1 MEPID
6 KIIQLYVGY
15 LGRAPDPEGLAHY
28 KAKLDAGETI
38 EQFAAEF
45 ANSVEAKA
53 KYPYLL
59 LSEIG
64 LAPDSTSFVNSIYQN
79 LFGRDAEE
87 AGSNFWKA
95 RLESGE
101 STVAAFVMDIANGA
115 QDNDTAND
123 KTALAK
129 KVAAAKEFTTQLAIA
144 GIQWNDQIKEASVG
158 IIANVDASSTADGE
172 GGWEADIAEKL
183 AETGGERFKL
193 TDGDDLVVGTPGND
207 TISGV
212 IGKSSDRTLDR
223 GDSVDGGAGI
233 DTLEVYATAN
243 VTIPSGLE
251 IDNVEIVYIIND
263 GDSGANVVVSGIDS
277 SKFGDSV
284 TQLWQQG
291 GIAQS
296 VEVAAGVTAGFESVE
311 FSDGATGVDVSAKK
325 EVTGIAVA
333 LTDVS
338 AANNQWVRLNLKGSD
353 VTEATVSG
361 SIADS
366 AYNRDTDPDN
376 DGVNLGPIPFG
387 HNRLEV
393 NAAGATKL
401 ETLKL
406 GLTGASEKDHV
417 LVVNITGA
425 DALKMLD
432 ASSSTGNLLFTN
444 GDSADGL
451 AQEEQIMNLGNR
463 DFTFEGGSG
472 VDVFSG
478 GSSSTGKL
486 TINGNA
492 GDDMLTG
499 GAGDDT
505 IMGGAGDDML
515 TGGAGDDTIMGGA
528 GDDTIMGGAGD
539 DMLTGGAGKDSLTGD
554 SGTDHFIFAKGDSAL
569 GASDTISSFTSGTD
583 KIVLKGEGFTKV
595 NSDSFTS
602 YGTQDTDVG
611 LAFTVAHNLFRGNA
625 DLHYVTVDIGDNLRL
640 YIRGEGSEPGEMIEF
655 TGINAIAVGDFM
667 MDNGA

>member
-1 MEPID
+1 M
-6 KIIQLYVGY
+6 YVGY
-15 LGRAPDPEGLAHY
+15 FGRAPDPDGLAHY
-28 KAKLDAGETI
+28 KAKLKAGETI

-53 KYPYLL
+53 KYPYLF

-64 LAPDSTSFVNSIYQN
+64 LATDSTLTGFVNSIYQN
-79 LFGRDAEE
+79 LFGRDAEK
-87 AGSNFWKA
+87 AGSDHWKA
-95 RLESGE
+95 QLESGG
-101 STVAAFVMDIANGA
+101 STVAAFIMNIANGA
-115 QDNDTAND
+115 QDGAENKD
-123 KTALAK
+123 KTTLNN
-129 KVAAAKEFTTQLAIA
+129 KVAAAKDFTTQIIETA
-144 GIQWNDQIKEASVG
+144 GIEWNDQIKEASVG

-172 GGWEADIAEKL
+172 GGWTAEIAEKL

-193 TDGDDLVVGTPGND
+193 TDENDSVVGTPGND

-263 GDSGANVVVSGIDS
+263 GDSGADVVVSGIDS

-311 FSDGATGVDVSAKK
+311 FSSGSEGVDVSAKK
-325 EVTGIAVA
+325 GVTGIAVA

-376 DGVNLGPIPFG
+376 DGVNLGPIPGG

-505 IMGGAGDDML
+505 IMGGAGDDTI
-515 TGGAGDDTIMGGA
+515 TGGAGTN
-528 GDDTIMGGAGD
+528 
-539 DMLTGGAGKDSLTGD
+539 MLTGGAGKDSLTGD

-569 GASDTISSFTSGTD
+569 GVSDTISSFTSGTD

-602 YGTQDTDVG
+602 YGTQNTDVG